1 VLSERDLLAR
11 AQRRPDCTPA
21 PPKGR
26 VTDPGYHRGRTPA
39 NKGLKFPPEP
49 LTEDEILRLLKACPP
64 TSPCRRRDH
73 ALIVLLWR
81 SGLRIHEALLLEPRD
96 LDPTVGMVH
105 VRRGK
110 GGKAGYSAMDAWAFE
125 RVGEWLEF
133 RARYPRGP
141 VFCIC
146 EGPTKGVRA
155 VGAPSFRMRLKD
167 LAREA
172 GVAKRVHPHGFR
184 HTLAC
189 DLMRSGDFPLSF
201 IQHQL
206 RHSNPATTA
215 NYLVGLGADH
225 SLAAVAARPAPSFA
239 GGEQQG
245 PVLSAQIEIARD
257 RGASRLHRDRDPS
270 LRDQPEREGSK

>member
-1 VLSERDLLAR
+1 MVPGGCGVIGTVRFRLDGRLTEARPLDRSRWVRMPVLSREDIERIWAR
-11 AQRRPDCTPA
+11 ERRRRCSRDRSP
-21 PPKGR
+21 
-26 VTDPGYHRGRTPA
+26 VTAPGYHRGRPA
-39 NKGLKFPPEP
+39 PNKGKSYPPEP
-49 LTEDEILRLLKACPP
+49 LSEAEVLRLLDACPRNP
-64 TSPCRRRDH
+64 VGRRTR

-96 LDPTVGMVH
+96 LDPDVGMVH

-125 RVGEWLEF
+125 QVDEWLRF
-133 RARYPRGP
+133 RARYPHGP
-141 VFCIC
+141 VFCVC
-146 EGPTKGVRA
+146 EGESKGVRA
-155 VGAPSFRMRLKD
+155 VSAASVRAKFHE
-167 LAREA
+167 LAKVA
-172 GVAKRVHPHGFR
+172 GISKRVHPHGLR

-225 SLAAVAARPAPSFA
+225 SLAAVAARSAPSFVVA
-239 GGEQQG
+239 
-245 PVLSAQIEIARD
+245 A
-257 RGASRLHRDRDPS
+257 
-270 LRDQPEREGSK
+270 